1 MRRRDRD
8 RGAALVEAAVVLPIL
23 LLLTFG
29 IWTTA
34 RAWNIQ
40 NTMEHAA
47 REAAR
52 FGATE
57 EPWDDVASRVA
68 IRDVADAAMAAAAID
83 TTAISTVCIEL
94 LADTE
99 TSCDGAHTNDTGT
112 EQIFVRLRY
121 PSYRLQ
127 FLFFSTTIDM
137 DASAISRHESAP

>member
-1 MRRRDRD
+1 MTHYDRD
-8 RGAALVEAAVVLPIL
+8 RGAALVEAALVIPVL

-47 REAAR
+47 RESAR

-57 EPWDDVASRVA
+57 EPWDPVASRAAV
-68 IRDVADAAMAAAAID
+68 RDVADADMATAAID
-83 TTAISTVCIEL
+83 TTAIADVCIEL
-94 LADTE
+94 IIDGD
-99 TSCDGAHTNDTGT
+99 TSCDGSHANDTGT
-112 EQIFVRLRY
+112 DQVFVKLRY
-121 PSYRLQ
+121 PNYRLQ

-137 DASAISRHESAP
+137 DATAISRHEAAP